1 MSILHAWIFW
11 EMASALCW
19 KIHCGVSS
27 AHLLCN
33 DNNTCCLCLAFTSLW
48 VFCMLGYSGK
58 WHHYSVGKFTLVY
71 KVHIRAGELPK
82 KIRSWVQTRHMGL
95 KNVPKKF
102 GTPGPNLA
110 PNLFGLFVQGQITK
124 AGTPKWTHRTQWIW
138 IYVKIIYDFLN
149 FSLFTPPLL
158 NKFLTLLVNW
168 TSKTRLQG

>member
-1 MSILHAWIFW
+1 MLI
-11 EMASALCW
+11 
-19 KIHCGVSS
+19 KPKP
-27 AHLLCN
+27 
-33 DNNTCCLCLAFTSLW
+33 SLRN
-48 VFCMLGYSGK
+48 VKTTFDINLPI
-58 WHHYSVGKFTLVY
+58 VLVRSQTVE
-71 KVHIRAGELPK
+71 KCIMVIRAGELPK
-82 KIRSWVQTRHMGL
+82 KFRPWVQTRHMGL